1 MAGVAWNDLR
11 RAGVAV
17 VAVDTNLLVYA
28 HRRESDLHE
37 AAYAVLRSLAEGD
50 MGWAIPWP
58 CCYEFFSIV
67 TNRRIWKEAATPPE
81 QAW

>member
-1 MAGVAWNDLR
+1 MI
-11 RAGVAV
+11 
-17 VAVDTNLLVYA
+17 AVDTNLLVYA

-67 TNRRIWKEAATPPE
+67 TIAESGRRPPRRQNRRGSNSKRGLRHHVII
-81 QAW
+81 